1 MCRQSGIKPTENAG
15 YKTSYIVSLMVFPQ
29 IAPAQSRQGKG
40 LKSPGFSVI
49 QFLENVVDEINL
61 PTDQQAALI
70 KLTMEGKAMNYP
82 DR

>member
-1 MCRQSGIKPTENAG
+1 
-15 YKTSYIVSLMVFPQ
+15 MVFTQ

-49 QFLENVVDEINL
+49 QFLEGVVDEINS